1 MPQTDSAEGHAHLF
15 EVGGSR
21 TTVTDG
27 HWHRLRNGH
36 MTTGPA
42 IPVGSEK
49 AMAGGH
55 NHVLPVEA

>member
-1 MPQTDSAEGHAHLF
+1 MPQTGTTEGHAHLH

-36 MTTGPA
+36 RLTGPA
-42 IPVGSEK
+42 VPVGSEK
-49 AMAGGH
+49 ADGDGH
-55 NHVLPVEA
+55 WHTVEDN